1 MMVFY
6 SKPLIALA
14 LALKAKG
21 MDPSLAD
28 RSSLDFRGI
37 REIVMEEVSS
47 FIGIRGLDVI
57 AEVAHSGL
65 GLGYHMQT
73 ETQ

>member
-1 MMVFY
+1 M
-6 SKPLIALA
+6 
-14 LALKAKG
+14 
-21 MDPSLAD
+21 
-28 RSSLDFRGI
+28 DFRGI